1 MPVHFFLP
9 KSKATHCHYVIKYVD
24 LICVVCNV
32 ALKLEGQVE
41 DTAGKSGTVP
51 GRTVSARA

>member
-9 KSKATHCHYVIKYVD
+9 KSKATHCPYVIKYID
-24 LICVVCNV
+24 LVRGVCNL

-41 DTAGKSGTVP
+41 GTC
-51 GRTVSARA
+51 RQIWRSAQPNS